1 MAPGIPQLRQS
12 IDELDRQILELIAER
27 LRLVMQVGE
36 VKRSLGLDVYDP
48 ARENDLLERVA
59 RAAPEPITAAMAQ
72 RLFRCIIEESRGLEQ
87 RHVSEL
93 KVSEL
98 KVSELKVSELKVS
111 ELDVS
116 QPRGSDTKDP
126 EP

>member
-1 MAPGIPQLRQS
+1 LPSMALGIPQLRQS
-12 IDELDRQILELIAER
+12 IDQLDRQILELISER

-59 RAAPEPITAAMAQ
+59 RAAPAPVTSAMAQ
-72 RLFRCIIEESRGLEQ
+72 RIFQCIIEESRNLEQ

-93 KVSEL
+93 
-98 KVSELKVSELKVS
+98 
-111 ELDVS
+111 
-116 QPRGSDTKDP
+116 P
-126 EP
+126 

>member
-12 IDELDRQILELIAER
+12 IDQLDRQILELIAER

-48 ARENDLLERVA
+48 AREKDLLERVA
-59 RAAPEPITAAMAQ
+59 RAAPEPITAPMAQ

-98 KVSELKVSELKVS
+98 KVSDSKGSESKLSDSKVSE
-111 ELDVS
+111 
-116 QPRGSDTKDP
+116 PKDP
-126 EP
+126 AR

>member
-1 MAPGIPQLRQS
+1 MAPGIPQLRLS
-12 IDELDRQILELIAER
+12 IDQLDRQILELIAER

-36 VKRSLGLDVYDP
+36 VKRSLGLAVYDP
-48 ARENDLLERVA
+48 VREQDLLERVS

-93 KVSEL
+93 KGSEL
-98 KVSELKVSELKVS
+98 KGSELKGSELKGS
-111 ELDVS
+111 E
-116 QPRGSDTKDP
+116 DP

>member
-1 MAPGIPQLRQS
+1 MVALGLACGASDQ
-12 IDELDRQILELIAER
+12 LDRQILELIAER

-48 ARENDLLERVA
+48 AREKDLLERVA

-93 KVSEL
+93 KIAELEVSR
-98 KVSELKVSELKVS
+98 
-111 ELDVS
+111 
-116 QPRGSDTKDP
+116 PRGSEAKDP